1 MFCKV
6 YNLEFSSI
14 KEAKIGVSYLSEEIG
29 GAIAEWNIASLNI
42 LLDKRGTVSISVRF
56 DSLEEMEGFSK
67 NKLEIFA
74 DLKDSFSLKV
84 KEMSA
89 VAVYS
94 FEREATS
101 VA

>member
-29 GAIAEWNIASLNI
+29 GAIAEWNIASLSI
-42 LLDKRGTVSISVRF
+42 LLDKRGAVSISVRF
-56 DSLEEMEGFSK
+56 DNLEEMEAFAK
-67 NKLEIFA
+67 NNKQIFV
-74 DLKDSFSLKV
+74 DLKESFSLRF
-84 KEMSA
+84 KEISA

-94 FEREATS
+94 FEREATNI
-101 VA
+101 A